1 MGAKTF
7 VHISFPRHMGM
18 ENISRRHALLKANAE
33 KEGIV
38 FVDVEAPDPMSEA
51 GATGAQ
57 KAVRENIPIW
67 VEQYGK
73 DTAFYSTNCA
83 MQEALIA
90 TVLETGAISPCQ
102 CCPSPLHGYPGA
114 LGLAITPDQM
124 GDIPAIV
131 ELIAKTIKE
140 KGGDGSRFATWP
152 VPINMVMINAGFD
165 YAQRYINGE
174 TNGKND
180 TAVIKEC
187 LEKAAA
193 TSGATITA
201 TKYQTA
207 DGQTLDNFY
216 MLMCDFIDFS
226 IDE

>member
-1 MGAKTF
+1 
-7 VHISFPRHMGM
+7 
-18 ENISRRHALLKANAE
+18 
-33 KEGIV
+33 
-38 FVDVEAPDPMSEA
+38 
-51 GATGAQ
+51 
-57 KAVRENIPIW
+57 
-67 VEQYGK
+67 
-73 DTAFYSTNCA
+73 
-83 MQEALIA
+83 
-90 TVLETGAISPCQ
+90 
-102 CCPSPLHGYPGA
+102 
-114 LGLAITPDQM
+114 
-124 GDIPAIV
+124 
-131 ELIAKTIKE
+131 
-140 KGGDGSRFATWP
+140 
-152 VPINMVMINAGFD
+152 MVMINAGFD